1 MTPDVEHR
9 FGGPWTDE
17 KLQVVIK
24 YLGFYTA
31 ALSGK
36 FGKLVYID
44 AFAGT
49 GSREFDDEAGET
61 QSSDGSALRAVQVEP
76 PFDEYIFIEKDPEKA
91 VELGR
96 NLAALTDRNIHVI
109 CGDANEKLLWLLKY
123 WNKHSNRG
131 VVFLDPFAM
140 HVDWTV
146 LQAIADT
153 GGLDLWLL
161 FPFGAVARTMPRE
174 SGVPPEWVEKLV
186 HLLGEDPRP
195 YFYETQVQTSL
206 FPEDIEFALDDER
219 QIRRGGTRMLG
230 SYLVRRLKS
239 VFKGFVSN
247 KALVLRNSKNSPM
260 FLLMFCSA
268 NPDEKAVALAKKAV
282 ESILNKHGREGG
294 DVQGFGD

>member
-1 MTPDVEHR
+1 MTPDIEHR

-17 KLQVVIK
+17 KLQVVLK

-31 ALSGK
+31 ALGGK
-36 FGKLVYID
+36 FGKLIYID

-61 QSSDGSALRAVQVEP
+61 QSSDGSALRAIQVEP
-76 PFDEYIFIEKDPEKA
+76 SFDEYIFIEKDPEKA
-91 VELGR
+91 LELGR
-96 NLAALTDRNIHVI
+96 NLLSRSGRNARVI
-109 CGDANEKLLWLLKY
+109 CGDANDELLKLLQS
-123 WNKHSNRG
+123 WNKYSNRG

-140 HVDWTV
+140 HVNWTV
-146 LQAIADT
+146 LQAIART
-153 GGLDLWLL
+153 EGLDLWLL

-174 SGVPPEWVEKLV
+174 GGVPPEWVEKLV

-206 FPEDIEFALDDER
+206 FPEEIEFALDDER

-239 VFKGFVSN
+239 VFKGFVSSQ
-247 KALVLRNSKNSPM
+247 ALVLRNSKNSPM

-268 NPDEKAVALAKKAV
+268 NPDEKAVALANKAA

-294 DVQGFGD
+294 DVQRFSD